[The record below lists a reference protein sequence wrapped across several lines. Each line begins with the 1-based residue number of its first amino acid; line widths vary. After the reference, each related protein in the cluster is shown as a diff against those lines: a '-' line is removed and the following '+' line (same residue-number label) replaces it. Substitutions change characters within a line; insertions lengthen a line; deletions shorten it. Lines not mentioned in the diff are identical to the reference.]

1 MRKRVALGWTA
12 ALAVLFAGWS
22 GEQVAAEPQRQIV
35 RSPKVIII
43 PQKGFSIRPCPVPG
57 QGCQQGRQ
65 LIPKRGDYDYAGLRA
80 ALVKLRKR
88 YQKLRAV
95 TLVPSTKERMGVVT
109 KTIAHIRKTADGK
122 KLFPVV
128 ILALGSS

>member
-1 MRKRVALGWTA
+1 MRKRVALGWAA
-12 ALAVLFAGWS
+12 ALAVLFAGWP
-22 GEQVAAEPQRQIV
+22 GEQVAAEPQHPVV
-35 RSPKVIII
+35 RSPEVIII
-43 PQKGFSIRPCPVPG
+43 PQKGFSIRPCPVPS
-57 QGCQQGRQ
+57 QSCQQGQQ

-88 YQKLRAV
+88 YQRLRAL
-95 TLVPSTKERMGVVT
+95 TLIPSAKERMGVVI
-109 KTIAHIRKTADGK
+109 KTIAHIRKTKDGK